1 MSVRGQRIVLML
13 LLAMAAFPGSWAL
26 AAPRSFYDS
35 FPGAGMHWVSADG
48 PYNRHLVTDVGA
60 MYTALMV
67 VTAGALVSRTPAV
80 TTLAGAAWLTFSL
93 PHWAYHAAHLQPG
106 LRDQLLNEVALGGA
120 VVLAALLCV
129 PRGRWTGTP
138 VAGTP
143 VAGTPVAADRTGVDR

>member
-35 FPGAGMHWVSADG
+35 FPGAGMHWVSA
-48 PYNRHLVTDVGA
+48 
-60 MYTALMV
+60 
-67 VTAGALVSRTPAV
+67 
-80 TTLAGAAWLTFSL
+80 
-93 PHWAYHAAHLQPG
+93 
-106 LRDQLLNEVALGGA
+106 
-120 VVLAALLCV
+120 LLCV

-143 VAGTPVAADRTGVDR
+143 VAADRTGVDR